1 MPDITGLALTDLCI
15 SPAQE
20 KVRGVTVVKL
30 LLLQGLFYYSVVVT
44 HGLVRRDIR
53 ASLPVCVC
61 ASGHVFRCNLILS
74 YLQNFYSLPIV
85 PILHW
90 FYVGFEVLLLIAHVH
105 PLVFHYHL
113 EGGSPGR
120 IQYLQHRLSAGGRGQ
135 GVGGRG

>member
-20 KVRGVTVVKL
+20 QVRGVTVVKL

-61 ASGHVFRCNLILS
+61 VSGHVFRCIIPPEFLFSS
-74 YLQNFYSLPIV
+74 YRSNPAL
-85 PILHW
+85 
-90 FYVGFEVLLLIAHVH
+90 VLCRV
-105 PLVFHYHL
+105 
-113 EGGSPGR
+113 
-120 IQYLQHRLSAGGRGQ
+120 
-135 GVGGRG
+135 